1 MTATLR
7 PALTRLVV
15 RAGRGDGRVELDVIA
30 REAGVHPDLVRRFVA
45 LGLLDRRPFPR
56 DAARRIARASRLRR
70 DLGLDY
76 AGALLASELLDRIE
90 QLEERLRRYEAV
102 DGDRR

>member
-1 MTATLR
+1 
-7 PALTRLVV
+7 
-15 RAGRGDGRVELDVIA
+15 VIA